1 MQSETGETI
10 VGTWR
15 LEYFELQAPDGSVTH
30 PYGEQVNGYLV
41 YSPEGIMSA
50 AFMRADRGSEV
61 SQDLAQA
68 ETAPAW
74 DAFMAYSGPYRVE
87 GDRIVHDVEV
97 SSLAVWIGTVQERW
111 FKIDGDALILHTAP
125 LSVGETAPVG
135 RLVWRRVGAGVD
147 LP

>member
-1 MQSETGETI
+1 MQSETSETI

-61 SQDLAQA
+61 SQDLAEA

-74 DAFMAYSGPYRVE
+74 DAFMAYSGPYQVE
-87 GDRIVHDVEV
+87 GDRIVHDVSCGRVESIAGV
-97 SSLAVWIGTVQERW
+97 AKTIYQARR
-111 FKIDGDALILHTAP
+111 I
-125 LSVGETAPVG
+125 
-135 RLVWRRVGAGVD
+135 RLVPQVHQVVSHGIA
-147 LP
+147 PQSC